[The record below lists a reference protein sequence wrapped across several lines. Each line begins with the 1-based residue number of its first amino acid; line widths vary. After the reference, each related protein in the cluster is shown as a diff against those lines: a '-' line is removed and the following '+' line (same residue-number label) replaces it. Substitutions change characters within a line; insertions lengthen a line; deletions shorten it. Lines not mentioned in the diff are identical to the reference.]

1 MTNPLENASRL
12 IRELYRIVA
21 QLEEAFPG
29 RKFTPDGH
37 LVGSLGEVFAAER
50 YGLSLLRG
58 SSEAYDATSA
68 DGRRV
73 QIKATQGRSIG
84 LRSEPDY
91 LLILRITKGGE
102 LEEVYNGRGWRVWQ
116 IAGPLQKN
124 GQRPVSISRLEA
136 LMKDV
141 PASERLARERSN
153 A

>member
-1 MTNPLENASRL
+1 LTNPLENASRL

-50 YGLSLLRG
+50 YGLTLLRG
-58 SSEAYDATSA
+58 SAETHDATTS
-68 DGRRV
+68 DGRLV
-73 QIKATQGRSIG
+73 QIKATQGRNIG

-91 LLILRITKGGE
+91 LLVLRITKRGE
-102 LEEVYNGRGWRVWQ
+102 MEEVYNGRGWRAWEA
-116 IAGPLQKN
+116 AGRMQKN
-124 GQRPVSISRLEA
+124 GQRPVSITRLRL
-136 LMKDV
+136 LMDDV
-141 PASERLARERSN
+141 PSSERIATERS